1 MTITQ
6 CEQAILRVK
15 AASGYSKLDEHLSG
29 GSEQRS
35 SPRCKRFWKRA

>member
-15 AASGYSKLDEHLSG
+15 TASAYSKLDEHL
-29 GSEQRS
+29 ERQIRTEVV
-35 SPRCKRFWKRA
+35 ATVQAVLE